1 MHLRPSEDCKRVWP
15 KIDRGKIM
23 TLTPEY
29 LAELNRL
36 CDEATEASSVDE
48 PVARSFYASS
58 LRQGFSA
65 LPALIA
71 EVERLTAQAI
81 DRDFSLLEDAKTLK
95 KRATAAEAERDRL
108 RIALSNLHGWVERS
122 IRPNYTKRKPEP
134 EYCTEYMA
142 FAAAALE
149 SNP

>member
-1 MHLRPSEDCKRVWP
+1 LAFLLVNQ
-15 KIDRGKIM
+15 IAGVALM

-29 LAELNRL
+29 LAELKRL

-71 EVERLTAQAI
+71 EVERLTAQAA

-95 KRATAAEAERDRL
+95 NRAAAAKAERDRL
-108 RIALSNLHGWVERS
+108 RSAQVTLLKGVRDDG
-122 IRPNYTKRKPEP
+122 
-134 EYCTEYMA
+134 
-142 FAAAALE
+142 
-149 SNP
+149 